1 MKSSRTQSLLFVVAL
16 MSSLVACRPAPVED
30 DTDTREPI
38 AIAYVGAPEVKVH
51 AKSDAASPV
60 VATFLNGESV
70 SVLARRGE
78 WTEVRTA
85 AGSGWVEEKEL
96 TNAAGATA
104 EEENPTPRFRVAPS
118 AVAEPGAHGTIY
130 LEADVNTEGE
140 VTAVTIVTN
149 TTGSAALAAKNV
161 AALQRA
167 KFFPIVRKGEKKAF
181 KYDYRVDY

>member
-1 MKSSRTQSLLFVVAL
+1 MLPLAIVLSGLL
-16 MSSLVACRPAPVED
+16 ACRQAPAETE
-30 DTDTREPI
+30 TDTREPI
-38 AIAYVGAPEVKVH
+38 AIAYVGAPELKVH
-51 AKSDAASPV
+51 ARSDAASPV

-78 WTEVRTA
+78 WTEIRTG
-85 AGSGWVEEKEL
+85 AGSGWVLEKDL

-167 KFFPIVRKGEKKAF
+167 KFYPIVRKGEKKAF